1 MRRLVQI
8 ILFTPDVDALRTFYE
23 EGMGLRPVYAG
34 PNWTSYRTAGATL
47 ALHPLEGGHRQEIEL
62 TFDSPDVGAEVER
75 FRNWGVHA
83 ASEVQG
89 QPYGTTVQFRDPE
102 GNLIALRTGGDR
114 PGDAGPVLGTVILNV
129 EDLDAAVAFYR
140 EHVGLAPAY
149 VSPHWVEFDAG
160 DVRLALHRRGTGLH
174 HPLHAARPVAF
185 TLETLDLES
194 WVEELRDRDVRL
206 ATRPTEQDFG
216 FFAEALDPDGNVVVL
231 REVAP
236 PEHAR
241 GRTGR
246 AVRRGRPDAPGRHA
260 QAGEEGREGHQPAD
274 GAARVPRREEA
285 GEEAALGHDAHRLL
299 HARRGARP
307 HAAQAAPHRRREE
320 DQGQA
325 GHGASEEGR
334 ARDGGPAAQRA
345 RDGEQGEAGEARV
358 RGAGPQAPLE
368 RTRTGRKTG
377 GPGSSTGPPVAFSR
391 GCVRRVR
398 ERPAET
404 SAIRPP
410 SVMAP
415 AFRGAMRT
423 FPPQPPMPRGNAFS
437 IRAILQQPAMGCHV
451 SCWRPY

>member
-47 ALHPLEGGHRQEIEL
+47 ALHPREGGHRQEIEL

-83 ASEVQG
+83 TSEVQG
-89 QPYGTTVQFRDPE
+89 QAYGTTVQFRDPE
-102 GNLIALRTGGDR
+102 GNLIALRAGGDR

-149 VSPHWVEFDAG
+149 VSPHWVEFEAG

-194 WVEELRDRDVRL
+194 WAEELRERDVRI

-236 PEHAR
+236 PGTLEDELAE
-241 GRTGR
+241 
-246 AVRRGRPDAPGRHA
+246 PYDEDAPT
-260 QAGEEGREGHQPAD
+260 HQVAMRKPVKK
-274 GAARVPRREEA
+274 GAKAIS
-285 GEEAALGHDAHRLL
+285 RLTV
-299 HARRGARP
+299 RP
-307 HAAQAAPHRRREE
+307 EYHVAKKPGKKPLSATTRTV
-320 DQGQA
+320 
-325 GHGASEEGR
+325 SST
-334 ARDGGPAAQRA
+334 
-345 RDGEQGEAGEARV
+345 
-358 RGAGPQAPLE
+358 RGAGPD
-368 RTRTGRKTG
+368 RTRLKPHRTADEKKTRVKPGTGRLKKAERVTADRQR
-377 GPGSSTGPPVAFSR
+377 SARATASKAKPVKRESAGR
-391 GCVRRVR
+391 GRKRR
-398 ERPAET
+398 
-404 SAIRPP
+404 
-410 SVMAP
+410 
-415 AFRGAMRT
+415 
-423 FPPQPPMPRGNAFS
+423 
-437 IRAILQQPAMGCHV
+437 
-451 SCWRPY
+451 